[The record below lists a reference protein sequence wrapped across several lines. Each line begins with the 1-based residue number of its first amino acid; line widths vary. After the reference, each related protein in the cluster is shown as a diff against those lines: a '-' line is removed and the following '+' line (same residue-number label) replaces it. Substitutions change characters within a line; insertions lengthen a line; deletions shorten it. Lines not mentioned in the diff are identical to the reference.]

1 MDIPVVV
8 SEGHIFIRRVSDA
21 SMSLEDTLLDD
32 PTDVASL
39 IDHTNVD
46 PTATEAEVRDLCQ
59 EVLDYGFHSAV
70 VVPYHAE
77 LADRILG
84 DRATVVAVIGFPY
97 GVQNSAAKRN
107 EVEGLLEHVDEFDM
121 VMNRTAFA
129 NDDHEAVVEDVEAVA
144 DAVGDRTLK
153 CIIES
158 PALSPSG
165 IRHAAELVEEGGAD
179 FVKTAVGY
187 DGPTDSAEIEA
198 IRDGVSADT
207 SIKASGG
214 ISDFETVLEMVR
226 AGASRIGASSGVE
239 IYESTQ

>member
-1 MDIPVVV
+1 
-8 SEGHIFIRRVSDA
+8 
-21 SMSLEDTLLDD
+21 MSLEDTLLDD

-97 GVQNSAAKRN
+97 GVQNSAAKRA
-107 EVEGLLEHVDEFDM
+107 EIEGLLEHVDEFDM
-121 VMNRTAFA
+121 VMNRPAFA
-129 NDDHEAVVEDVEAVA
+129 NEDVEAVA

>member
-1 MDIPVVV
+1 
-8 SEGHIFIRRVSDA
+8 
-21 SMSLEDTLLDD
+21 MSLNETLRDD
-32 PTDVASL
+32 PETVASI

-46 PTATEAEVRDLCQ
+46 PTATEAEIRELCAEVR
-59 EVLDYGFHSAV
+59 EYGFCSAV
-70 VVPYHAE
+70 VVPYHAR
-77 LADRILG
+77 LADELVG
-84 DRATVVAVIGFPY
+84 DDANVVVVVGFPY
-97 GVQNSAAKRN
+97 GIQNSAAKRA
-107 EVEGLLEHVDEFDM
+107 EIEALTGYVDEFDM

-214 ISDFETVLEMVR
+214 ISDFETTLEMVR